1 MHPPEM
7 APVPSPQPSPLR
19 GEGESCSISIST
31 STATPIARRRSAVGI
46 AYIAV
51 SALCFGAMAVF
62 ARRATAAGVDTTTLL
77 LLRFAI
83 AAAILWTLFA
93 VKRARLPRGRGLA
106 MLIGMGAL
114 GYAGQA
120 FCYFAALG
128 LASAGL
134 VGLLLYL
141 YPALVAILSWLVLR
155 HPLRPIQGGAI
166 AMALVGSLLTIGQ
179 PGAGTPLGILLG
191 VLAALIYAGYILTG
205 ARLPADVTPT
215 ASTAVV
221 TTAAAAVYGAVALV
235 RGVRLPVELGGWLA
249 VVAIAVLCTVVAI
262 AFFLAGLERLG
273 AVRASIYST
282 LEPAF
287 TLLLAALFLGEPL
300 SPLRLAGGALILGAV
315 LLLARADAGRP
326 VAAALEPAV
335 HRAEGSRR

>member
-1 MHPPEM
+1 MHPPEL
-7 APVPSPQPSPLR
+7 AQA
-19 GEGESCSISIST
+19 T
-31 STATPIARRRSAVGI
+31 SSARRRSAVGV

-62 ARRATAAGVDTTTLL
+62 ARRATAAGVDTATLL
-77 LLRFAI
+77 LLRFGI
-83 AAAILWTLFA
+83 AAAILWALFA
-93 VKRARLPRGRGLA
+93 VRPTRLPRGRGLA

-120 FCYFAALG
+120 FCYVAALD

-141 YPALVAILSWLVLR
+141 YPALVAILSWLFLR
-155 HPLRPIQGGAI
+155 HPLRPIQGAAI
-166 AMALVGSLLTIGQ
+166 AMALLGSLLTIGQ
-179 PGAGTPLGILLG
+179 PGAGTPLGILLA

-205 ARLPADVTPT
+205 AHLPVDVPPM

-221 TTAAAAVYGAVALV
+221 TSAAAAVYGAVALG
-235 RGVRLPVELGGWLA
+235 RGVRLPSGTEGWLA

-262 AFFLAGLERLG
+262 ALFLAGLERLG
-273 AVRASIYST
+273 PVRASIYST

-300 SPLRLAGGALILGAV
+300 SAARLGGGALIMGAV
-315 LLLARADAGRP
+315 LLLARADARAEAAPTAAVAGAGAASTPGGSPAQGGRP
-326 VAAALEPAV
+326 
-335 HRAEGSRR
+335 